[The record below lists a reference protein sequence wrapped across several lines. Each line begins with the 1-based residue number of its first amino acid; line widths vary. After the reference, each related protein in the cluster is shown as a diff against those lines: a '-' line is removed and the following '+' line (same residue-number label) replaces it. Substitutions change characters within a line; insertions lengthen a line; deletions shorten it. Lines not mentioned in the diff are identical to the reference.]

1 MILISGN
8 NLEKEF
14 GAKKLFKNVNFEFH
28 DNQKIGLVGNN
39 GVGKSTLFKMITG
52 EETIEK
58 GTINYS
64 HNLKIGY
71 LEQQPKYDNMVVKD
85 VLMSVFDELNG
96 AGIVT
101 AAKKV
106 GRSYK
111 IDADYCDVCKKMIF
125 DTDVTGTSPEEG
137 PKYYQY

>member
-1 MILISGN
+1 MTFKFFRLKVFARTNTRTVYQYVYGGRVSFY
-8 NLEKEF
+8 KEHT
-14 GAKKLFKNVNFEFH
+14 V
-28 DNQKIGLVGNN
+28 
-39 GVGKSTLFKMITG
+39 
-52 EETIEK
+52 
-58 GTINYS
+58 
-64 HNLKIGY
+64 
-71 LEQQPKYDNMVVKD
+71 
-85 VLMSVFDELNG
+85 MSVFDELNG

-106 GRSYK
+106 GRLYK

>member
-1 MILISGN
+1 MQCPYCGKEMIRGHISTYIEDGGRVSFY
-8 NLEKEF
+8 KEHT
-14 GAKKLFKNVNFEFH
+14 V
-28 DNQKIGLVGNN
+28 
-39 GVGKSTLFKMITG
+39 
-52 EETIEK
+52 
-58 GTINYS
+58 
-64 HNLKIGY
+64 
-71 LEQQPKYDNMVVKD
+71 
-85 VLMSVFDELNG
+85 MSVFDELNG